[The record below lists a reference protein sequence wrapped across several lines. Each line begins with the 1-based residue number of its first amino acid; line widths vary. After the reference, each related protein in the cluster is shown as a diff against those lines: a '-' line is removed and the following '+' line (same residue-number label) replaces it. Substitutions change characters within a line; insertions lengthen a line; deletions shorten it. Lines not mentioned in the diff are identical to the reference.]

1 MKCPGCGQDIQ
12 PVMRYLGAQR
22 WYQFAR
28 AAAFC
33 PECNGRFVLI
43 WTKRFRLL
51 YTLAVVLTIAGIA
64 TLLLTLNRG
73 TYLLWRAG
81 AATLFAGG
89 FFFLLAMANRK
100 LGVVPD
106 SSVTPRKSGG

>member
-1 MKCPGCGQDIQ
+1 MMKCPGCGQNIQ
-12 PVMRYLGAQR
+12 PVMRYLGAKR

-28 AAAFC
+28 AGAFC

-73 TYLLWRAG
+73 MDLLWRTG

-100 LGVVPD
+100 LGVAPEAE
-106 SSVTPRKSGG
+106 PKSGG